1 MIAAAD
7 RPRVEARLAQ
17 LREEMER
24 GGERLAAIEADGARV
39 RETMLRIA
47 GAVQVLT
54 EILAEPAPEAAH
66 RDETDRGPDRA
77 PDRANAA

>member
-7 RPRVEARLAQ
+7 RPRIEARLAQ

-24 GGERLAAIEADGARV
+24 GAQRLAAIEEEGARV

-47 GAVQVLT
+47 GAIQVLT
-54 EILAEPAPEAAH
+54 ELLAEEAEGSVA
-66 RDETDRGPDRA
+66 DRA
-77 PDRANAA
+77 AAA

>member
-1 MIAAAD
+1 MIAGAD

-24 GGERLAAIEADGARV
+24 GAQRLAAIEEEAARV

-47 GAVQVLT
+47 GAIQVLT
-54 EILAEPAPEAAH
+54 ELLAEEAEGSVA
-66 RDETDRGPDRA
+66 DQ
-77 PDRANAA
+77 AAAA